1 MRFQLLGPLSLHD
14 GPESVVLQPAKPT
27 VLLTALL
34 LHANSVV
41 SADYLQRAI
50 WGEEQ
55 PATAK
60 AALQTCVLRLRR
72 LFTKHGVTE
81 TPIEAVPGGYRITAG
96 PHTLDLIGFRERVR
110 RAAALSHDP
119 HAELAALRD
128 ALALWQGPLLANVRS
143 DLLHRDEVPRLAE
156 ERLRAVE
163 RLGDLHLRLGR
174 CGEALGDLWE
184 VTRAHPGH
192 ERFHEQLVEGLYRSG
207 RQAEALAEYRR
218 VKEYLLQ
225 ELGVDPGSALQRL
238 ELAILRGDDLGAAEP
253 AARPGGGQV
262 PVPAAPVA
270 APKTPELVTA
280 LTAVPDFAGRADEVA
295 ALTAHLTADTA
306 HRPGGPLTVVLSGAP
321 GIGKS
326 ALARHVATR
335 LADRF
340 PGGRL
345 LVRMT
350 GPDGLPY
357 DPGTVAGQLTRALE
371 ARPPGSGTLLVL
383 DDAVDADQVRPLLAA
398 CSGGAVV
405 VTSRRGLAGLVAT
418 HGGRVVRLGP
428 FRPAESHALLR
439 AVLGAERVDAEPDE
453 ARRVAESCG
462 HHPLALRIMTARLQ
476 TRPGLRLADSAGWL
490 AAGQA
495 GRLALTDAP
504 GLSVPEVLG
513 EALGRLEPPLA
524 DAFLEVAALGPA
536 CATDE
541 AATALGLCEADTE
554 QLLDRLADAGFLEE
568 GPPGPYRTLPLLRAW
583 AGGARRPPGGPAAHP
598 QPADTARAG
607 RCPHCRTGRK
617 PTPAPHEGPRP
628 ALPQAHR
635 TGGAPREH
643 PPDAAGPPS
652 ARRREC
658 EDTA

>member
-110 RAAALSHDP
+110 RAAALTHDP
-119 HAELAALRD
+119 QAELAALRD

-163 RLGDLHLRLGR
+163 RLCGLHLRLGR

-192 ERFHEQLVEGLYRSG
+192 ERFHEQLVEALYRTG

-225 ELGVDPGSALQRL
+225 ELGVDPGAALQRL
-238 ELAILRGDDLGAAEP
+238 ELAILRGDTLDAGPAGEEDGRP
-253 AARPGGGQV
+253 AALPEA
-262 PVPAAPVA
+262 PAAPG
-270 APKTPELVTA
+270 PEEPGLVTP
-280 LTAVPDFAGRADEVA
+280 LTPVPDFTGRAAEVA
-295 ALTAHLTADTA
+295 ALTSHLTADTA

-326 ALARHVATR
+326 ALARHVATQ

-345 LVRMT
+345 LIRLT
-350 GPDGLPY
+350 GPDGRPY
-357 DPGTVAGQLTRALE
+357 DPQTVAGQLTRAL
-371 ARPPGSGTLLVL
+371 ADRPPGSATLLVL
-383 DDAVDADQVRPLLAA
+383 DDAAGADQVRPLLAA
-398 CSGGAVV
+398 CTGGAVV

-439 AVLGAERVDAEPDE
+439 SVLGAERVDAEPDE
-453 ARRVAESCG
+453 ARRIAEGCG
-462 HHPLALRIMTARLQ
+462 HHPLALRIMTARLL
-476 TRPGLRLADSAGWL
+476 TRPGLGLADSARWL
-490 AAGQA
+490 GPDQA

-513 EALGRLEPPLA
+513 EALARLDPPLA
-524 DAFLEVAALGPA
+524 DAFPRVAALGPA
-536 CATDE
+536 CGAEE
-541 AATALGLCEADTE
+541 AAPALGLGEAETE

-583 AGGARRPPGGPAAHP
+583 ARGRGRAPTAPASHP
-598 QPADTARAG
+598 QSPDPAHTG
-607 RCPHCRTGRK
+607 RCPHCRTARAHR
-617 PTPAPHEGPRP
+617 PELPRP
-628 ALPQAHR
+628 A
-635 TGGAPREH
+635 EKV
-643 PPDAAGPPS
+643 
-652 ARRREC
+652 
-658 EDTA
+658 

>member
-110 RAAALSHDP
+110 RAAGLTHDP
-119 HAELAALRD
+119 QAELAALRD
-128 ALALWQGPLLANVRS
+128 ALTLWQGPLLANVRS

-192 ERFHEQLVEGLYRSG
+192 ERFHEQLVEALYRTG

-225 ELGVDPGSALQRL
+225 ELGVDPGAALQRL
-238 ELAILRGDDLGAAEP
+238 ELAILRGDTLGGTGHPGRAATEEPPLPATP
-253 AARPGGGQV
+253 AAS
-262 PVPAAPVA
+262 APEG
-270 APKTPELVTA
+270 PELVTA
-280 LTAVPDFAGRADEVA
+280 LTPVPDFAGRAAEAA
-295 ALTAHLTADTA
+295 ALTTHLTAEAA

-321 GIGKS
+321 GVGKS
-326 ALARHVATR
+326 ALARHVATQ

-357 DPGTVAGQLTRALE
+357 DPVTVAGQLTRALE
-371 ARPPGSGTLLVL
+371 ARPPGRRTLLVL
-383 DDAVDADQVRPLLAA
+383 DDAAGADQVRPLLAA

-428 FRPAESHALLR
+428 FRPAESHALLT

-453 ARRVAESCG
+453 ARRIAESCG
-462 HHPLALRIMTARLQ
+462 HHPLALRIMTARLL
-476 TRPGLRLADSAGWL
+476 TRPGLGLADSARWL
-490 AAGQA
+490 AADPA

-513 EALGRLEPPLA
+513 EALGRLEPRLA
-524 DAFLEVAALGPA
+524 DAFLRVAALGPA
-536 CATDE
+536 AGADD
-541 AATALGLCEADTE
+541 AAPALGLCEADAE

-583 AGGARRPPGGPAAHP
+583 ARRRAPDLPAVHPPSRPRAHRP
-598 QPADTARAG
+598 
-607 RCPHCRTGRK
+607 
-617 PTPAPHEGPRP
+617 ELPRP
-628 ALPQAHR
+628 A
-635 TGGAPREH
+635 EKV
-643 PPDAAGPPS
+643 
-652 ARRREC
+652 
-658 EDTA
+658 

>member
-110 RAAALSHDP
+110 RAAALTHDP
-119 HAELAALRD
+119 QAELAALRD

-163 RLGDLHLRLGR
+163 RLCGLHLRLGR

-192 ERFHEQLVEGLYRSG
+192 ERFHEQLVEALYRTG

-225 ELGVDPGSALQRL
+225 ELGVDPGAALQRL
-238 ELAILRGDDLGAAEP
+238 ELAILRGDTLDAGPAGEEDGRP
-253 AARPGGGQV
+253 AALPEA
-262 PVPAAPVA
+262 PAAPG
-270 APKTPELVTA
+270 PEEPGLVTP
-280 LTAVPDFAGRADEVA
+280 LTPVPDFTGRAAEVA
-295 ALTAHLTADTA
+295 ALTSHLTADTA

-326 ALARHVATR
+326 ALARHVATQ

-345 LVRMT
+345 LIRLT
-350 GPDGLPY
+350 GPDGRPH
-357 DPGTVAGQLTRALE
+357 DPQTVAGQLTRAL
-371 ARPPGSGTLLVL
+371 ADRPPGSPTLLVL
-383 DDAVDADQVRPLLAA
+383 DDAAGADQVRPLLAA
-398 CSGGAVV
+398 CTGGAVV

-418 HGGRVVRLGP
+418 HGGRVVR
-428 FRPAESHALLR
+428 
-439 AVLGAERVDAEPDE
+439 
-453 ARRVAESCG
+453 
-462 HHPLALRIMTARLQ
+462 
-476 TRPGLRLADSAGWL
+476 
-490 AAGQA
+490 
-495 GRLALTDAP
+495 
-504 GLSVPEVLG
+504 
-513 EALGRLEPPLA
+513 
-524 DAFLEVAALGPA
+524 
-536 CATDE
+536 
-541 AATALGLCEADTE
+541 
-554 QLLDRLADAGFLEE
+554 
-568 GPPGPYRTLPLLRAW
+568 
-583 AGGARRPPGGPAAHP
+583 
-598 QPADTARAG
+598 
-607 RCPHCRTGRK
+607 
-617 PTPAPHEGPRP
+617 
-628 ALPQAHR
+628 
-635 TGGAPREH
+635 
-643 PPDAAGPPS
+643 
-652 ARRREC
+652 
-658 EDTA
+658 

>member
-192 ERFHEQLVEGLYRSG
+192 ERFHEQLVEALYRSG

-262 PVPAAPVA
+262 PVPAAPLA

-453 ARRVAESCG
+453 ARRIAESCG

-490 AAGQA
+490 AAARPA
-495 GRLALTDAP
+495 GSPSPTLP
-504 GLSVPEVLG
+504 GSPCPRCWG
-513 EALGRLEPPLA
+513 GAGRLEPPSPTPSWRSPRSA
-524 DAFLEVAALGPA
+524 PPA
-536 CATDE
+536 PPTRPRPPSGCARPTPSS
-541 AATALGLCEADTE
+541 
-554 QLLDRLADAGFLEE
+554 LDRLADAGFLEE

-583 AGGARRPPGGPAAHP
+583 AGEPPPARRTRRPPPGRRHRPR
-598 QPADTARAG
+598 RAM
-607 RCPHCRTGRK
+607 
-617 PTPAPHEGPRP
+617 P
-628 ALPQAHR
+628 ALPHRAQAHAR
-635 TGGAPREH
+635 PARGTAPGAPPG
-643 PPDAAGPPS
+643 PPDRGSPPG
-652 ARRREC
+652 APTGRRG
-658 EDTA
+658 TALRAPPGV

>member
-110 RAAALSHDP
+110 RAAALTHDP
-119 HAELAALRD
+119 QAELAALRD

-163 RLGDLHLRLGR
+163 RLCGLHLRLGR

-192 ERFHEQLVEGLYRSG
+192 ERFHEQLVEALYRTG

-225 ELGVDPGSALQRL
+225 ELGVDPGAALQRL
-238 ELAILRGDDLGAAEP
+238 ELAILRGDTLDAGPAGEEDGRP
-253 AARPGGGQV
+253 AALPEA
-262 PVPAAPVA
+262 PAAPG
-270 APKTPELVTA
+270 PEEPGLVTP
-280 LTAVPDFAGRADEVA
+280 LTPVPDFTGRAAEVA
-295 ALTAHLTADTA
+295 ALTSHLTADTA

-326 ALARHVATR
+326 ALARHVATQ

-345 LVRMT
+345 LIRLT
-350 GPDGLPY
+350 GPDGRPY
-357 DPGTVAGQLTRALE
+357 DPQTVAGQLTRAL
-371 ARPPGSGTLLVL
+371 ADRPPGSATLLVL
-383 DDAVDADQVRPLLAA
+383 DDAAGADQVRPLLAA
-398 CSGGAVV
+398 CTGGAVV

-439 AVLGAERVDAEPDE
+439 SVLGAERVDAEPDE
-453 ARRVAESCG
+453 ARRIAEGCG
-462 HHPLALRIMTARLQ
+462 HHPLALRIMTARLL
-476 TRPGLRLADSAGWL
+476 TRPGLGLADSARWL
-490 AAGQA
+490 GPDQA

-513 EALGRLEPPLA
+513 EALARLDPPLA
-524 DAFLEVAALGPA
+524 DAFPRVAALGPA
-536 CATDE
+536 CGAE
-541 AATALGLCEADTE
+541 EVAPALGLGEAETE

-583 AGGARRPPGGPAAHP
+583 ARGRGRAPTAPASHP
-598 QPADTARAG
+598 QAPDPAHTG
-607 RCPHCRTGRK
+607 RCPHCRTARAHR
-617 PTPAPHEGPRP
+617 PELPRP
-628 ALPQAHR
+628 A
-635 TGGAPREH
+635 EKV
-643 PPDAAGPPS
+643 
-652 ARRREC
+652 
-658 EDTA
+658 